1 MLPDKIKTSCLE
13 CGATNAYPR
22 DPGGKAVVCGRC
34 KTPLPEPGRVFE
46 PRADQ
51 VVNLIQS
58 GGLPLM
64 IDFHS
69 TTCMP
74 CHMMSPIV
82 EGLARRR
89 AGDLMVL
96 KVNTDQQP
104 DLAAA
109 FKIKAVPTFV
119 VMKKGFEIGRVSGAM
134 PETDFSLWVASKA

>member
-1 MLPDKIKTSCLE
+1 MLPDKIKTSCLQ

-22 DPGGKAVVCGRC
+22 EPGGKSVVCGRC
-34 KTPLPEPGRVFE
+34 KTALPEPGRVHE
-46 PRADQ
+46 PGADQ
-51 VVNLIQS
+51 VVNLIQT
-58 GGLPLM
+58 GGLPLL
-64 IDFHS
+64 IDFYS

-74 CHMMSPIV
+74 CHRMAPIV
-82 EGLARRR
+82 ESLAGRR

-119 VMKKGFEIGRVSGAM
+119 VMKKGFEIGRVSGAL